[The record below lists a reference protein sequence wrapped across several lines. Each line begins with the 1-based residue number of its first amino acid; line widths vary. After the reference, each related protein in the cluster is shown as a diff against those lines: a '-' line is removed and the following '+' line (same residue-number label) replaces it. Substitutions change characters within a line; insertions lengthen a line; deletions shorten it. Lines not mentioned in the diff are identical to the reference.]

1 MFKIMRITAFLII
14 LVVQCSFIIGCD
26 KNISEAENN
35 ISGDINGFYK
45 TFVPITDADTELK
58 IDEIILPESLNGI
71 KLACTGIYDE
81 SNAIVVLYTETP
93 IITNEIG
100 LYNFKTGGYKKLIN
114 IGENKYFG
122 LCAYNQDYM
131 ILRFSEDEW
140 RTCKLYYFSFVQEDF
155 TSFFS
160 YSTDPSTNRVYT
172 HNGNSV
178 VLIDDKV
185 YFDDFYA
192 DSDGE
197 LRVNLYE
204 YTIGK
209 RQLIPL
215 LEDAQNP
222 MVYNGEIVSFR
233 KNSEGKFK
241 DIVSIDNKLILSNTK
256 HLKQIA
262 ANKNG
267 FFCIENNSTNDKT
280 KTTTFQVTDML
291 KNKPVLSTDS
301 SIANLDSNSRF
312 VTWRNYYEEKPYMYD
327 TDKEQLL
334 LFSDIPA
341 GINNFFFSG
350 ELGLLMNT
358 AADGS
363 KSRLFIFVP
372 K

>member
-1 MFKIMRITAFLII
+1 MFF
-14 LVVQCSFIIGCD
+14 VIGCD
-26 KNISEAENN
+26 KNISEIENN
-35 ISGDINGFYK
+35 IFDNTFDEEVISLYQ

-58 IDEIILPESLNGI
+58 IDEIILPETLNGME
-71 KLACTGIYDE
+71 LSCTGIYDE
-81 SNAIVVLYTETP
+81 SNVIVVLYTP

-114 IGENKYFG
+114 IGENRYFG
-122 LCAYNQDYM
+122 LCAYNEDYM
-131 ILRFSEDEW
+131 IFRFSEDEW
-140 RTCKLYYFSFVQEDF
+140 RTCKLYYFSFAQEYF
-155 TSFFS
+155 ISFFS

-178 VLIDDKV
+178 VLIDDKI
-185 YFDDFYA
+185 YFDDFYG
-192 DSDGE
+192 DTNGD
-197 LRVNLYE
+197 LRVKLYE

-209 RQLIPL
+209 QQLIPL

-222 MVYNGEIVSFR
+222 MVYNEEIASFR

-241 DIVSIDNKLILSNTK
+241 DIVSVDNNLILKNTK
-256 HLKQIA
+256 HLKQIT
-262 ANKNG
+262 ANGNG

-280 KTTTFQVTDML
+280 KITTFQITDML

-350 ELGLLMNT
+350 KLGLLMNT
-358 AADGS
+358 TADGS
-363 KSRLFIFVP
+363 KSRVFMFVP
-372 K
+372 Q